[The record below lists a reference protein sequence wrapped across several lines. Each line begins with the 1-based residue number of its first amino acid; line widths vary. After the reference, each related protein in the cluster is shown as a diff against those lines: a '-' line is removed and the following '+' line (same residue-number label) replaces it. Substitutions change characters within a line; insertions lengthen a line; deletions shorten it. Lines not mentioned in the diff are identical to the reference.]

1 MKEVK
6 LPREGNLLSPAGD
19 GGGAG
24 DDGGGVFSVH
34 YPSNVSLILRL
45 YLGQIDCICLIIA

>member
-24 DDGGGVFSVH
+24 DDGGGGVGGDGGAVG
-34 YPSNVSLILRL
+34 R
-45 YLGQIDCICLIIA
+45 G